1 MESGEIQVN
10 SKSTAEINESQEVS
24 KGIKLLYPSE
34 IDNAYSGKDA
44 SECTKISDCKAYKI
58 NLQEGLSAPFEAKVS
73 LLVTKKI
80 KSDYLNHL
88 LGKPISIELRRET
101 NLKGMHIG
109 TRKLTGVIVSFV
121 FDGIVATQ
129 SSNDASGITTHTDC
143 YSYTLTIVSRM
154 HLLSLNKRTKMYVNE
169 SNGILSFVDVVNEIF
184 MNYEGRLFADTQKLV
199 KTHALLNTKAIIYQ
213 QVNESDLDFINRL
226 CLVYGINYNT
236 YYDAE
241 NYKEKVV
248 FSCDSDTDISGV
260 GKESKET
267 SPVLDFNNGLMTSV
281 NCQVDYKNNL
291 EPKGQFLLHRAFYE
305 ENIIQNILNEGIDD
319 IASSKLG
326 IEIIKNIYFSSRTL
340 TKTISE
346 LNVEGKKTVDEIEAD
361 IIKSSYEGL
370 VTNNSNRFIAQS
382 SDFVFVPGVKITI
395 PKYIDETKD
404 EFLITRTELK
414 FRLKIDG
421 EYIDSN
427 IKNEDSEIEKNLVGI
442 KCKSDTKLG
451 SFCSFPMLNE
461 LSGASFS
468 ETDPFDIIS
477 RKYISQSKSVTNH
490 VTASNHCQYYIGTV
504 CASNGEITTKNG
516 QVKSF
521 NKYDLTR
528 NSLFYVLLSNQSK
541 PVVAQYVASCVSE
554 LSSGLNCPKIG
565 QKVLVIFVDG
575 MFLIH
580 GIIPQDD
587 GMESGYAG
595 YDDELEQS
603 DLTVYDT
610 SYVTMNDSNI
620 QIKDRT
626 AANKYVNNNM
636 LGRAKF
642 SKLSSFIKF
651 LIMQNLIDAFVK
663 HVSLELN
670 SKELLEKYNEK
681 DASGESLS
689 EKIASNVKN
698 IINLNTEV
706 EEARISNKTETYTQK
721 KSELDKSHSELD
733 ACALGIIKLITDLKS
748 GDSED
753 SKKGKKY
760 LAELVN
766 GGSPE
771 WIGEDE
777 DAEGEIA
784 LSAILSQ
791 DNNSI
796 LMNSANGSVNIH
808 AKKTINISSDDQI
821 IIRAAK
827 GIHVIDDSQ
836 ITLAVGKSEQ
846 TIDNDEIS
854 LKHKMFGRS
863 LFGFDSSLNLSSLGG
878 ASLKGITVDMKAR
891 SKASMSDAYGGK
903 ILTECGDIT
912 QQGYGV
918 TMATIGKGKIVKNF
932 VKLSSD
938 IAKILTD
945 ELSSNKDVQYWV
957 PESISSALSFY
968 EHYEKIKKIYEFSKN
983 KPNEKYKFWIDLITE
998 IISIGNDL
1006 FELVVGYIEKT
1017 SEDKTK
1023 DIFNYIR
1030 IAVYSTNQVLAI
1042 LALAPTLKEVLLQ
1055 GHASSISLSP
1065 GQVLLEYKEKKE
1077 LGGKKHEVD
1086 LCPLAGVDMNQL
1098 QQNGQA
1104 GQGNAGPANGSQANG
1119 GQASGGQANGG
1130 PANGSPANAG
1140 QVNAGQGQL
1149 NVQNP

>member
-10 SKSTAEINESQEVS
+10 LKSTAEINESQEVS

-34 IDNAYSGKDA
+34 IDNTYSGKDS

-101 NLKGMHIG
+101 NLKEMHIG

-129 SSNDASGITTHTDC
+129 SSNDASGITIHTDC

-154 HLLSLNKRTKMYVNE
+154 HLLSLNKRTKTYVD
-169 SNGILSFVDVVNEIF
+169 SNRIMSFVDVVNEIF
-184 MNYEGRLFADTQKLV
+184 MNYEGCLLADTQKIV
-199 KTHALLNTKAIIYQ
+199 DKYALLKTQAIIYQ

-241 NYKEKVV
+241 KFKEKVV

-260 GKESKET
+260 GKDSKKT

-305 ENIIQNILNEGIDD
+305 ENITQNILNEGIDD

-395 PKYIDETKD
+395 PNYIDETKD

-477 RKYISQSKSVTNH
+477 RKYISQSKSVTNY

-504 CASNGEITTKNG
+504 CDSNGEITTKNG

-541 PVVAQYVASCVSE
+541 PVVAQQVASCVSE

-587 GMESGYAG
+587 GMESGYVG
-595 YDDELEQS
+595 YDDVLQQS

-610 SYVTMNDSNI
+610 SYVTTNDSNI

-626 AANKYVNNNM
+626 TANKYINNNM

-642 SKLSSFIKF
+642 SKLSSYIKF
-651 LIMQNLIDAFVK
+651 LIMQNLTDAFIK

-670 SKELLEKYNEK
+670 SKELLEKYSEK
-681 DASGESLS
+681 DASGKSLP
-689 EKIASNVKN
+689 EKIASNVEN

-706 EEARISNKTETYTQK
+706 EKARISNKTETYTQK
-721 KSELDKSHSELD
+721 KSELDKSHSELN

-753 SKKGKKY
+753 SKIGKKY
-760 LAELVN
+760 LADLVN
-766 GGSPE
+766 GAAE
-771 WIGEDE
+771 WIGKDE

-784 LSAILSQ
+784 LSTILSQ

-821 IIRAAK
+821 ILRAAK

-891 SKASMSDAYGGK
+891 SQASMSDAYGGK

-918 TMATIGKGKIVKNF
+918 TMATIGKKTIIKNF
-932 VKLSSD
+932 FKLGSD
-938 IAKILTD
+938 ISKIAI
-945 ELSSNKDVQYWV
+945 DVLPLEKSKKKICQYWV
-957 PESISSALSFY
+957 PEGITSLYRIY
-968 EHYEKIKKIYEFSKN
+968 EHYEKIMKIREFSKK
-983 KPNEKYKFWIDLITE
+983 KPNEKYKYWIDLITE
-998 IISIGNDL
+998 IISIGNDV

-1017 SEDKTK
+1017 SDVKTK

-1030 IAVYSTNQVLAI
+1030 IAVYSANQVLAI
-1042 LALAPTLKEVLLQ
+1042 LALAPTLKEVLSQ
-1055 GHASSISLSP
+1055 EHASSISLSP

-1077 LGGKKHEVD
+1077 LGGNKHEVD

-1104 GQGNAGPANGSQANG
+1104 GQGNAGQANGGQANG
-1119 GQASGGQANGG
+1119 GQASGG
-1130 PANGSPANAG
+1130 PANGSQASGGQANG
-1140 QVNAGQGQL
+1140 SQG
-1149 NVQNP
+1149 NVLSP

>member
-10 SKSTAEINESQEVS
+10 SKSTAEFNESQEVS

-34 IDNAYSGKDA
+34 IDNTYSGKDS

-109 TRKLTGVIVSFV
+109 TRKLTGIIVSFV

-154 HLLSLNKRTKMYVNE
+154 HLLSLNKRTKTYVG

-184 MNYEGRLFADTQKLV
+184 NNYEGCLLADTQKIV
-199 KTHALLNTKAIIYQ
+199 DKYALLKTQAIIYQ

-241 NYKEKVV
+241 KFKEKVV

-260 GKESKET
+260 GKESKKT

-291 EPKGQFLLHRAFYE
+291 EAKGQFLLHRAFYE
-305 ENIIQNILNEGIDD
+305 ENISQNILNEGIDD

-395 PKYIDETKD
+395 PNYIDETKD

-451 SFCSFPMLNE
+451 SLCSFPMLNE
-461 LSGASFS
+461 LSGVSFS

-504 CASNGEITTKNG
+504 CDSNGEITTKNG

-636 LGRAKF
+636 LGRTKF

-670 SKELLEKYNEK
+670 SKELLEKYSEK
-681 DASGESLS
+681 DASGKSLP
-689 EKIASNVKN
+689 EKIASNVNN
-698 IINLNTEV
+698 IIKLNTEV

-766 GGSPE
+766 GGAPE
-771 WIGEDE
+771 WIGQDE
-777 DAEGEIA
+777 DAKGEIA
-784 LSAILSQ
+784 LTAILSQ

-821 IIRAAK
+821 ILRAAK

-854 LKHKMFGRS
+854 LKHKMFGRP

-891 SKASMSDAYGGK
+891 SKACMSDAYGGK

-918 TMATIGKGKIVKNF
+918 TMATIGQKKIIKNLF
-932 VKLSSD
+932 KLGSD
-938 IAKILTD
+938 ISKILAD
-945 ELSSNKDVQYWV
+945 EFNWSKEPKYWV
-957 PESISSALSFY
+957 PEGITSLYTFY
-968 EHYEKIKKIYEFSKN
+968 EHWEKINKFSKK
-983 KPNEKYKFWIDLITE
+983 KPNEKYKFWIDVITE
-998 IISIGNDL
+998 TITICNDV

-1017 SEDKTK
+1017 SDVKTK

-1030 IAVYSTNQVLAI
+1030 IAVYSTNQGLAI
-1042 LALAPTLKEVLLQ
+1042 AALAPTLWNVLTQ
-1055 GHASSISLSP
+1055 DHTSSISLSP
-1065 GQVLLEYKEKKE
+1065 GQVLLEYREKQE
-1077 LGGKKHEVD
+1077 LGGEKHEVD

-1104 GQGNAGPANGSQANG
+1104 GQGNAGPANGPANGLANGSQANG
-1119 GQASGGQANGG
+1119 N
-1130 PANGSPANAG
+1130 
-1140 QVNAGQGQL
+1140 
-1149 NVQNP
+1149 